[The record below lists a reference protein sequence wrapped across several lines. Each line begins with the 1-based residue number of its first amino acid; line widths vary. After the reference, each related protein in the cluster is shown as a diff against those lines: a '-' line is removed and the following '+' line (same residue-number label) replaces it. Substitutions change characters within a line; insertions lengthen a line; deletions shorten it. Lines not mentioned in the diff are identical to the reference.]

1 MGIEEA
7 GAPREVAEVADA
19 ADAAN
24 AAVAVVLV
32 RPREEGNVGAAARAM
47 ANMGLERLIL
57 VEPAAALGPTA
68 RAFAVGARQVLDG
81 CSRVASL
88 REALAPFPRVVG
100 TTSTRDRR
108 QAAPLIGPREL
119 PEQLAADPPGTP
131 VALVFGPEVGGLTN
145 EELACANLVV
155 RVPCAPVQPTLNLA
169 QAVLILAYE
178 LYQARLEAPRRAA
191 GTAGTGLAGAA
202 GMAGAAGVSA
212 VAGAAGAAGATAVAG
227 ATGLAVEAPATS
239 ADVDGLFDQAAD
251 ILRRIGFDR
260 DSTFPGVLR
269 DLRAAAARARL
280 TEREAAILRGICR
293 RAGHALARSPSSGSA
308 GFSGPDGFSG
318 PAGPAGPAGS
328 ATS

>member
-1 MGIEEA
+1 MRIEEA
-7 GAPREVAEVADA
+7 EAPREAAEA
-19 ADAAN
+19 AE

-47 ANMGLERLIL
+47 ANMGLGRLIL

-68 RAFAVGARQVLDG
+68 RAFAVGARHVLDG

-88 REALAPFPRVVG
+88 REALAPFPRVIG

-108 QAAPLIGPREL
+108 QAVPLIGPREL
-119 PEQLAADPPGTP
+119 PERLAADPPGTP

-155 RVPCAPVQPTLNLA
+155 SIPCAPLQPTLNLA

-178 LYQARLEAPRRAA
+178 LYQARLGGSGPEVGDA
-191 GTAGTGLAGAA
+191 GLAGAA
-202 GMAGAAGVSA
+202 A
-212 VAGAAGAAGATAVAG
+212 VAAEV
-227 ATGLAVEAPATS
+227 PATT
-239 ADVDGLFDQAAD
+239 ADVDGLFDQAEAV
-251 ILRRIGFDR
+251 LRRIGFDR

-280 TEREAAILRGICR
+280 SEREAAILRGICR
-293 RAGHALARSPSSGSA
+293 RAGHALERSASA
-308 GFSGPDGFSG
+308 
-318 PAGPAGPAGS
+318 AS
-328 ATS
+328 APGAPRAPGTTS